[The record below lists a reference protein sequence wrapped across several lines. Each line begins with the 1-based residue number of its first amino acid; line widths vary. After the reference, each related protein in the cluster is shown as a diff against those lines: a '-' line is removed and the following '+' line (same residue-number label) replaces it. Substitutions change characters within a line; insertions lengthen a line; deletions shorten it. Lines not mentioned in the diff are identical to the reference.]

1 MIVECGLTAIDE
13 ERIRE
18 EKSVVNL
25 VNGVRYSC
33 SDFILFYFIL
43 FYFIFCILIVIC
55 VFNL

>member
-43 FYFIFCILIVIC
+43 FYFILFFVS
-55 VFNL
+55 